1 MNQNY
6 NANSIN
12 VFDMLTIFSVMLQIM
27 GYQNDISQSTNDDL
41 MKELQSQD
49 RRYLDKIIQTQNEIL
64 NILSEL
70 KKDMSAYK

>member
-6 NANSIN
+6 NN
-12 VFDMLTIFSVMLQIM
+12 VSFLDMLTVFSVMLQIM

>member
-6 NANSIN
+6 NN
-12 VFDMLTIFSVMLQIM
+12 VSFLDMLTIFSVMLQIM

-49 RRYLDKIIQTQNEIL
+49 RRYLDKIIQTQKEIL

-70 KKDMSAYK
+70 KKDMYAYK

>member
-6 NANSIN
+6 NSNSIN